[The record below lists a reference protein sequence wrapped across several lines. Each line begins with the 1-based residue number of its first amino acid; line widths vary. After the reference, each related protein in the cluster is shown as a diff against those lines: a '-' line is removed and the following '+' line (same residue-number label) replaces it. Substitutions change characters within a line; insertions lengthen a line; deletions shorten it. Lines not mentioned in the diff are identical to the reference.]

1 MEIKMTKIPGGKKG
15 TVGKISVKIGETVE
29 PGAVL
34 AQVETAKGNKQVKAA
49 EAGSI
54 VEIFHEEG
62 QEVASEE
69 TMFIMQADV
78 AAQDTEVSPVLDE
91 ETAKTGNAAVF
102 SILIIQ

>member
-1 MEIKMTKIPGGKKG
+1 MEKKG

-54 VEIFHEEG
+54 VEIF
-62 QEVASEE
+62 S
-69 TMFIMQADV
+69 
-78 AAQDTEVSPVLDE
+78 
-91 ETAKTGNAAVF
+91 
-102 SILIIQ
+102 